1 VCIESSFFH
10 FMCSHLT
17 IFILSIVPRVLISMY
32 SLVCFL
38 YITVCFVL
46 LFIVALASYSLLPV
60 LLCGFLCDALFL
72 MVLAVIAP
80 LRRPRQRWENGIR
93 IDLREIC
100 WGSVEWIQLAQ
111 DRGRWRA
118 LVNTAMNL
126 RMLAPRS

>member
-1 VCIESSFFH
+1 
-10 FMCSHLT
+10 MCSHLT

-46 LFIVALASYSLLPV
+46 LFIVALTSYSQSLFPV
-60 LLCGFLCDALFL
+60 LLCGFLCYALFL

-80 LRRPRQRWENGIR
+80 LGRPRQRWENGIR
-93 IDLREIC
+93 MDLREIC

-126 RMLAPRS
+126 RILAPRS